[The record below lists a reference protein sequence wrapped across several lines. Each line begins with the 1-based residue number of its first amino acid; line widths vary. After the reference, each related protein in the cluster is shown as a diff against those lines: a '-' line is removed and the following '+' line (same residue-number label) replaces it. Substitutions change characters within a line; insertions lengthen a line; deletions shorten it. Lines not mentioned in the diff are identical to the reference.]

1 MAYAAKSFT
10 LLTRSVVS
18 VSNNLS
24 IATVLGIA
32 ALPLLPHGTFSEL
45 GPGGRPQSAAPIE
58 IVPAR
63 PVPMAGDASSEPT
76 LQRVAR
82 RRRLKRE
89 PPSEPQSPAHQE
101 WTSSPAANEAATPAP
116 AASHKTSSQPDPVQ
130 TQSPSAAGEG
140 PGEAAQAEPSKPDVW
155 SDAQVIA
162 ALRECVRL
170 LAPIAAD
177 VEVSEPLKQEKCGA
191 PAPVAVR
198 RIGSGTNNVEISP
211 PAIVNCAMVVGLH
224 TWIEKTLQPAAQE
237 AFGSRI
243 TRLRSA
249 SGYACR
255 NRIGSHSHADRL
267 SEHALANAID
277 IGGFVTADGRTI
289 EVANSWGPT
298 ARDREAQRLSAASAT
313 EGASPIDK
321 KAELPKAG
329 RQHNPKIG
337 AIANSAPEALG
348 AKNRPVSIQTAQLQ
362 KLSSGASD
370 AKAIPAPA
378 APGHEE
384 VAKTA
389 QAQFLRRLHKG
400 ACGVFAT
407 VLGPEANDAHR
418 NHFHFD
424 FAHRRRGTYC
434 Q

>member
-10 LLTRSVVS
+10 LLPRSVVS

-24 IATVLGIA
+24 IATVLGFA
-32 ALPLLPHGTFSEL
+32 ALPLLPHGPLSGL
-45 GPGGRPQSAAPIE
+45 GAGLRPQAAAPIE
-58 IVPAR
+58 IVRAS
-63 PVPMAGDASSEPT
+63 PVPMARDAWSEPA

-82 RRRLKRE
+82 RGRPKRE
-89 PPSEPQSPAHQE
+89 PPSEPSP
-101 WTSSPAANEAATPAP
+101 PAATEAATPVP
-116 AASHKTSSQPDPVQ
+116 AASHETPSQPVQ
-130 TQSPSAAGEG
+130 TQSPPAAGDR
-140 PGEAAQAEPSKPDVW
+140 PGEAAQSDPSKPDVW
-155 SDAQVIA
+155 SDTQVIA
-162 ALRECVRL
+162 SLRECVRL

-191 PAPVAVR
+191 PAPVTVR
-198 RIGSGTNNVEISP
+198 RIGSGTNRVEISP

-255 NRIGSHSHADRL
+255 NRVGSHSHVDRL

-277 IGGFVTADGRTI
+277 IAGFVTADGRTI

-298 ARDREAQRLSAASAT
+298 ARDQEAQRLSAT
-313 EGASPIDK
+313 
-321 KAELPKAG
+321 
-329 RQHNPKIG
+329 
-337 AIANSAPEALG
+337 IAHSAPETPG
-348 AKNRPVSIQTAQLQ
+348 AKNRPGSIQTAQLQ
-362 KLSSGASD
+362 KLNSRASD
-370 AKAIPAPA
+370 AKAIPASA
-378 APGHEE
+378 APGPED

-400 ACGVFAT
+400 ACGVFGT
-407 VLGPEANDAHR
+407 VLGPEANEAHR
-418 NHFHFD
+418 DHFHFD
-424 FAHRRRGTYC
+424 FAHRRNGTYC